1 MKMSSCDS
9 EVFPISRDN
18 LGTPFPD
25 GTEGSWVMGV
35 GLSQGH
41 VQQNEVPPFTAMI
54 HHCQGAGVVGVF
66 LGGACERERE
76 SVHACV

>member
-1 MKMSSCDS
+1 
-9 EVFPISRDN
+9 
-18 LGTPFPD
+18 
-25 GTEGSWVMGV
+25 MGV

-76 SVHACV
+76 SVHACVCVCSMRLPKAQIL